1 MIMEGVLAGALKAF
15 FKHALVQHKISF
27 DEINAEPVIY
37 HWKYKMDEFS
47 QNDITGLM
55 IYPVLNFLHCPRRH
69 YRLSPLLLLDTYLSA
84 RADLCP

>member
-47 QNDITGLM
+47 QDDIIGL
-55 IYPVLNFLHCPRRH
+55 
-69 YRLSPLLLLDTYLSA
+69 
-84 RADLCP
+84 